1 MIIDTMK
8 KYLFYIASLML
19 VFTSCSKDI
28 LPENEESGFAKEA
41 NSILNIHTRT
51 GTDANGDAI
60 ISYPVNVYVFNESD
74 ECVEYLTL
82 ANSEDVLS
90 LNLIEGTYTIYS
102 IGGTSSD
109 SYTLPSKEDATATSV
124 IQLASSKNHSDVM
137 TAKNVVTLVD
147 GEENNLTLAFERKVM
162 QLQEIKI
169 ENVPSATT
177 SVSVDIAPLYKD
189 ICINGDYSG
198 DNGAQSI
205 TLTKEDA
212 TKTWSYTENIY
223 LLPASGKATIS
234 VKMTNADGTKSYSY
248 TCADEFIANYKI
260 KIQGKYTAKVGVT
273 LTGTITGATWAG
285 EKTITFEFDEN
296 TSSGS
301 TVTDP
306 NEGTEGDDETTGG
319 DDNSGGDETT
329 GGETTNSDIPA
340 VGTFYKDCYV
350 LKHDVNEI
358 DNTTK
363 VTLLS
368 TTSVKVKITDKD
380 QESIKNLIENSFEP
394 FTVNGISNWR
404 LINADELSYIKENII
419 AINKAFTDD
428 KKQAAFIIGGS
439 SDTFY
444 YYLSED
450 NVVNIIRFETES
462 QYVDIEASGTN
473 NLRPITTIAF
483 PNK

>member
-1 MIIDTMK
+1 MK
-8 KYLFYIASLML
+8 KYLLYIASLML

-124 IQLASSKNHSDVM
+124 IQLASGKNHSDVM

-147 GEENNLTLAFERKVM
+147 GEENNLTLALERKVM

-177 SVSVDIAPLYKD
+177 AVSVDIAPLYKD
-189 ICINGDYSG
+189 ICINGGYSG

-212 TKTWSYTENIY
+212 TKTWSNTESIY
-223 LLPASGKATIS
+223 LLPASGNATIN

-296 TSSGS
+296 SSSGS
-301 TVTDP
+301 TITAP

-319 DDNSGGDETT
+319 
-329 GGETTNSDIPA
+329 ETTNSNIPT
-340 VGTFYKDCYV
+340 VGTFYQNCYV
-350 LKHDVNEI
+350 LKHDVNE
-358 DNTTK
+358 NETK

-368 TTSVKVKITDKD
+368 TTAVGINLSKTETD
-380 QESIKNLIENSFEP
+380 QETIRNKIDSSFGQ
-394 FTVNGISNWR
+394 FAVNGISNWR
-404 LINADELSYIKENII
+404 LINADELSYINENIT

-428 KKQAAFIIGGS
+428 NKSEAFINTS
-439 SDTFY
+439 FY
-444 YYLSED
+444 YFQKNE
-450 NVVNIIRFETES
+450 NNIMIFRINSDGSITELPP
-462 QYVDIEASGTN
+462 SGTN
-473 NLRPITTIAF
+473 QLRAVTTIAF

>member
-1 MIIDTMK
+1 MK
-8 KYLFYIASLML
+8 KYLLYIASLML

-28 LPENEESGFAKEA
+28 LLENEESGIAKEA

-124 IQLASSKNHSDVM
+124 IQLASGKNHSDVM

-177 SVSVDIAPLYKD
+177 AVSVDIAPLYKD
-189 ICINGDYSG
+189 ICINGGYSG

-212 TKTWSYTENIY
+212 TKTWSNTESIY
-223 LLPASGKATIS
+223 LLPASGNATIS

-296 TSSGS
+296 SSSGS

-319 DDNSGGDETT
+319 
-329 GGETTNSDIPA
+329 ETTNSDIPA
-340 VGTFYKDCYV
+340 VGTFYKNCYV
-350 LKHDVNEI
+350 LKHDVNEN
-358 DNTTK
+358 DNTTV

-368 TTSVKVKITDKD
+368 TTAVGINLSDTETDQATIRNKID
-380 QESIKNLIENSFEP
+380 SSFGQ
-394 FTVNGISNWR
+394 FAVNDISNWR
-404 LINADELSYIKENII
+404 LINADELSYISENVES
-419 AINKAFTDD
+419 INN
-428 KKQAAFIIGGS
+428 AFIGANNTLAFINGGIG
-439 SDTFY
+439 THY
-444 YYLSED
+444 YYLSENNEIKTFTFNNAYEMTD
-450 NVVNIIRFETES
+450 R
-462 QYVDIEASGTN
+462 YPSGTN
-473 NLRPITTIAF
+473 QLRAVTTLAF

>member
-1 MIIDTMK
+1 MIIDNMK
-8 KYLFYIASLML
+8 KYLLYIASLML

-28 LPENEESGFAKEA
+28 LLENEESGFAKEA

-60 ISYPVNVYVFNESD
+60 ISYPVNVYVFNESN

-109 SYTLPSKEDATATSV
+109 SYTLPSKEGATATSV
-124 IQLASSKNHSDVM
+124 IQLASGKNHSDVM

-177 SVSVDIAPLYKD
+177 AVSVDIAPLYKD
-189 ICINGDYSG
+189 ICINGGYSG
-198 DNGAQSI
+198 DNGAQII

-212 TKTWSYTENIY
+212 TKTWSNTENIY
-223 LLPASGKATIS
+223 LLPASGNATIS
-234 VKMTNADGTKSYSY
+234 VKMTNTDGTKSYSY

-319 DDNSGGDETT
+319 DDNTGDDETT

-340 VGTFYKDCYV
+340 VGTFYQNCYV
-350 LKHDVNEI
+350 LKHDVNE
-358 DNTTK
+358 NETK

-368 TTSVKVKITDKD
+368 TTAVGIKLTDAETDQATIRNKID
-380 QESIKNLIENSFEP
+380 SSFGQ
-394 FTVNGISNWR
+394 FAVNDISNWR
-404 LINADELSYIKENII
+404 LINADELSYINENIT

-428 KKQAAFIIGGS
+428 NKSEAFINTS
-439 SDTFY
+439 FY
-444 YYLSED
+444 YFQKDE
-450 NVVNIIRFETES
+450 NNIMIFRINYDGSITELPP
-462 QYVDIEASGTN
+462 SGTN
-473 NLRPITTIAF
+473 QLRPITTIAF

>member
-1 MIIDTMK
+1 MK
-8 KYLFYIASLML
+8 KYLLYIASLLL

-60 ISYPVNVYVFNESD
+60 ISYPVNVYVFNESN
-74 ECVEYLTL
+74 ECVEYTTL
-82 ANSEDVLS
+82 ATSEDVLS

-124 IQLASSKNHSDVM
+124 IQLASGKNHSDVM

-177 SVSVDIAPLYKD
+177 AVSVDIAPLYKD

-212 TKTWSYTENIY
+212 TKTWSNTESIY
-223 LLPASGKATIS
+223 LLPASGNATIS

-306 NEGTEGDDETTGG
+306 NEGTEGDDEI
-319 DDNSGGDETT
+319 T

-340 VGTFYKDCYV
+340 LGTFYKDCYV

-368 TTSVKVKITDKD
+368 TTLLNVTYSDTDQATVKQAIDNVLLTYK
-380 QESIKNLIENSFEP
+380 
-394 FTVNGISNWR
+394 VNEIGNWR
-404 LINADELSYIKENII
+404 LIYETEALYIRENIDR
-419 AINKAFTDD
+419 INEDFINSKRAQAFNSQECYYFLMDD
-428 KKQAAFIIGGS
+428 GNIKSFSINN
-439 SDTFY
+439 
-444 YYLSED
+444 LSAGWNFD
-450 NVVNIIRFETES
+450 S
-462 QYVDIEASGTN
+462 TN
-473 NLRPITTIAF
+473 KDELRPITTLTF

>member
-1 MIIDTMK
+1 MIIDNMK
-8 KYLFYIASLML
+8 KYLLYIASLML

-28 LPENEESGFAKEA
+28 LLENEESGFAKEA

-60 ISYPVNVYVFNESD
+60 ISYPVNVYVFNESN

-109 SYTLPSKEDATATSV
+109 SYTLPSKEGATATSV
-124 IQLASSKNHSDVM
+124 IQLASGKNHSDVM

-177 SVSVDIAPLYKD
+177 AVSVDIAPLYKD

-212 TKTWSYTENIY
+212 TKTWSNTENIY
-223 LLPASGKATIS
+223 LLPASGNATIS

-296 TSSGS
+296 SSSGS

-319 DDNSGGDETT
+319 
-329 GGETTNSDIPA
+329 ETTNSDIPA
-340 VGTFYKDCYV
+340 VGTFYQNCYV
-350 LKHDVNEI
+350 LKHDVNEN
-358 DNTTK
+358 DNTTI

-368 TTSVKVKITDKD
+368 TTAVGINLSDTETD
-380 QESIKNLIENSFEP
+380 QETIRNKIDSSFGK
-394 FTVNGISNWR
+394 FAVNDISNWR
-404 LINADELSYIKENII
+404 LINANELTFIKNNVA
-419 AINKAFTDD
+419 AINDAFTGY
-428 KKQAAFIIGGS
+428 AFIPGNN
-439 SDTFY
+439 TYY
-444 YYLSED
+444 YYLSENNEIKTFTFNNAYEMTD
-450 NVVNIIRFETES
+450 R
-462 QYVDIEASGTN
+462 YPSGTN
-473 NLRPITTIAF
+473 QLRAVTTIAF

>member
-1 MIIDTMK
+1 MK
-8 KYLFYIASLML
+8 KYLLYIASLL
-19 VFTSCSKDI
+19 LAFTSCSKDI
-28 LPENEESGFAKEA
+28 LPENEESGIAKEA

-60 ISYPVNVYVFNESD
+60 ISYPVNVYVFD
-74 ECVEYLTL
+74 ENDKCVEYLTL
-82 ANSEDVLS
+82 ATSEDALS

-109 SYTLPSKEDATATSV
+109 NYTLPSKEDATTTSV
-124 IQLASSKNHSDVM
+124 IQLASGKNHSDVM

-147 GEENNLTLAFERKVM
+147 GEENNLTLAFDRKVM

-177 SVSVDIAPLYKD
+177 AVSVDIVPLYKD
-189 ICINGDYSG
+189 ICINGGYSG
-198 DNGAQSI
+198 DNGAQSL

-212 TKTWSYTENIY
+212 TKTWSNAESIY
-223 LLPASGKATIS
+223 LLPASGNATIS
-234 VKMTNADGTKSYSY
+234 VKMTNAEGTKSYSY

-319 DDNSGGDETT
+319 
-329 GGETTNSDIPA
+329 ETTNSDIPA
-340 VGTFYKDCYV
+340 VGTFYQNCYV
-350 LKHDVNEI
+350 LKHDVNEN
-358 DNTTK
+358 DNTTI

-368 TTSVKVKITDKD
+368 TTAVGINLSDTETD
-380 QESIKNLIENSFEP
+380 QETIRNKIDSSFGK
-394 FTVNGISNWR
+394 FAVNDISNWR
-404 LINADELSYIKENII
+404 LINADELTFIKNNVA
-419 AINKAFTDD
+419 AINDAFTGY
-428 KKQAAFIIGGS
+428 AFIPGNN
-439 SDTFY
+439 TYY
-444 YYLSED
+444 YYLSENNEIKTFTFNNAYEMTD
-450 NVVNIIRFETES
+450 R
-462 QYVDIEASGTN
+462 YPSGTN
-473 NLRPITTIAF
+473 QLRPITTITF

>member
-8 KYLFYIASLML
+8 KYLLYIASLML

-124 IQLASSKNHSDVM
+124 IQLASGKNHSDVM

-177 SVSVDIAPLYKD
+177 AVSVDIAPLYKD

-198 DNGAQSI
+198 NNGAQSI

-212 TKTWSYTENIY
+212 TKTWSNTESIY
-223 LLPASGKATIS
+223 LLPASGNATIS
-234 VKMTNADGTKSYSY
+234 VKMTNAEGTKSYSY

-296 TSSGS
+296 SSSGS

-319 DDNSGGDETT
+319 DDNTGDDETT

-350 LKHDVNEI
+350 LKHDVN
-358 DNTTK
+358 NTTNLTT

-368 TTSVKVKITDKD
+368 IAHYDIEITETD
-380 QESIKNLIENSFEP
+380 QESIKSKINNSLGQ
-394 FTVNGISNWR
+394 FTINDISNWR
-404 LINADELSYIKENII
+404 LINADELSYINENIES
-419 AINKAFTDD
+419 INKVFTDN
-428 KKQAAFIIGGS
+428 KKGYAFING
-439 SDTFY
+439 TNVYY
-444 YYLSED
+444 YYLSENNEIKTFIFD
-450 NVVNIIRFETES
+450 NKYNMTDR
-462 QYVDIEASGTN
+462 YPSGTN
-473 NLRPITTIAF
+473 QLRAVTTIAF

>member
-1 MIIDTMK
+1 MK

-28 LPENEESGFAKEA
+28 LPENEESGFAKET

-124 IQLASSKNHSDVM
+124 IQLASGKNHSDVM

-147 GEENNLTLAFERKVM
+147 GEENNLTLALERKVM

-177 SVSVDIAPLYKD
+177 AVSVDIAPLYKD
-189 ICINGDYSG
+189 ICINGGYSG

-212 TKTWSYTENIY
+212 TKTWSNTESIY
-223 LLPASGKATIS
+223 LLPASGNATIS

-329 GGETTNSDIPA
+329 GGETTNSDIPD

-473 NLRPITTIAF
+473 NLRPITTITF

>member
-8 KYLFYIASLML
+8 KYLLYIASLML

-124 IQLASSKNHSDVM
+124 IQLASGKNHSDVM

-177 SVSVDIAPLYKD
+177 AVSVDIAPLYKD
-189 ICINGDYSG
+189 ICINGGYSG

-212 TKTWSYTENIY
+212 TKTWSNTENIY

-296 TSSGS
+296 SSSGS

-319 DDNSGGDETT
+319 DDNTGDDETT

-368 TTSVKVKITDKD
+368 TTLLNVTYSDTDQATVKQAIDNVLLTYK
-380 QESIKNLIENSFEP
+380 
-394 FTVNGISNWR
+394 VNEIGNWR
-404 LINADELSYIKENII
+404 LINAEELEYIKNNISD
-419 AINKAFTDD
+419 INNDYLD
-428 KKQAAFIIGGS
+428 SGKQIAFIISATYTCYSYQQDENTIS
-439 SDTFY
+439 SFAFAADLTTKSFGP
-444 YYLSED
+444 SKSD
-450 NVVNIIRFETES
+450 
-462 QYVDIEASGTN
+462 
-473 NLRPITTIAF
+473 NLRPITTITF

>member
-1 MIIDTMK
+1 MK
-8 KYLFYIASLML
+8 KYLLYIASLML

-124 IQLASSKNHSDVM
+124 IQLASGKNHSDVM

-162 QLQEIKI
+162 LLQEIKI

-177 SVSVDIAPLYKD
+177 AVSVDIAPLYKD
-189 ICINGDYSG
+189 ICINGGYSG

-212 TKTWSYTENIY
+212 TKTWSNTESIY
-223 LLPASGKATIS
+223 LLPASGNATIN
-234 VKMTNADGTKSYSY
+234 VKMTNTDGTKSYSY

-296 TSSGS
+296 SSSGS

-319 DDNSGGDETT
+319 
-329 GGETTNSDIPA
+329 ETTNSDIPA
-340 VGTFYKDCYV
+340 VGTFYQNCYV
-350 LKHDVNEI
+350 LKHDVNEN
-358 DNTTK
+358 DNTTI

-368 TTSVKVKITDKD
+368 TTAVGIKLTDAETDQATIRNKID
-380 QESIKNLIENSFEP
+380 SSFGQ
-394 FTVNGISNWR
+394 FAVNDISNWR
-404 LINADELSYIKENII
+404 LINANELIFIKNNAA
-419 AINKAFTDD
+419 AINDAFTGY
-428 KKQAAFIIGGS
+428 AFIPGNN
-439 SDTFY
+439 TYY

-450 NVVNIIRFETES
+450 NEIKTFTFDNAYNITEK
-462 QYVDIEASGTN
+462 YPSGTN
-473 NLRPITTIAF
+473 QLRAVTTITF

>member
-1 MIIDTMK
+1 MK

-109 SYTLPSKEDATATSV
+109 NYTLPSKEDATATSV
-124 IQLASSKNHSDVM
+124 IQLASGKNHSDVM

-162 QLQEIKI
+162 QLQEITI

-177 SVSVDIAPLYKD
+177 AVSVDIAPLYKD

-198 DNGAQSI
+198 DNGAQNI

-212 TKTWSYTENIY
+212 TKTWSNTESIY
-223 LLPASGKATIS
+223 LLPASGNATIS

-296 TSSGS
+296 SSSGS

-319 DDNSGGDETT
+319 DDNTGDDETT

-350 LKHDVNEI
+350 LKHDVNEN
-358 DNTTK
+358 DNTTI

-368 TTSVKVKITDKD
+368 TTLLNVTYSDTDQATVKQAIDNVLLTYK
-380 QESIKNLIENSFEP
+380 
-394 FTVNGISNWR
+394 VNEIGNWR
-404 LINADELSYIKENII
+404 LINAEELEYIKNNISD
-419 AINKAFTDD
+419 INNDYLD
-428 KKQAAFIIGGS
+428 SGKQIAFIISAGTYTCYSYQQDENTIS
-439 SDTFY
+439 SFAFAADLTTQSFGP
-444 YYLSED
+444 SKSD
-450 NVVNIIRFETES
+450 
-462 QYVDIEASGTN
+462 

>member
-1 MIIDTMK
+1 MK

-109 SYTLPSKEDATATSV
+109 CYTLPSKEGATATSV
-124 IQLASSKNHSDVM
+124 IQLASDKNHSDVM

-177 SVSVDIAPLYKD
+177 AVSVDIAPLYKD
-189 ICINGDYSG
+189 ICINGGYSG

-212 TKTWSYTENIY
+212 TKTWSNTENIY
-223 LLPASGKATIS
+223 LLPASGKATIN
-234 VKMTNADGTKSYSY
+234 VKMTNAEGTKSYSY

-329 GGETTNSDIPA
+329 GGETTNSDIPD

-473 NLRPITTIAF
+473 NLRPITTITF

>member
-1 MIIDTMK
+1 MK
-8 KYLFYIASLML
+8 KYLLYIASLLL

-60 ISYPVNVYVFNESD
+60 ISYPVNVYVFNESN
-74 ECVEYLTL
+74 ECVEYTTL
-82 ANSEDVLS
+82 ATSEDVLS

-124 IQLASSKNHSDVM
+124 IQLASGKNHSDVM

-177 SVSVDIAPLYKD
+177 AVSVDIAPLYKD

-212 TKTWSYTENIY
+212 TKTWSNTESIY
-223 LLPASGKATIS
+223 LLPASGNATIS

-296 TSSGS
+296 SSSGS

-319 DDNSGGDETT
+319 
-329 GGETTNSDIPA
+329 ETTNSDIPA
-340 VGTFYKDCYV
+340 VGTFYQNCYV
-350 LKHDVNEI
+350 LKHDVNEN
-358 DNTTK
+358 DNTTI

-368 TTSVKVKITDKD
+368 TTAVGINLSDTETD
-380 QESIKNLIENSFEP
+380 QESIRNKIDSSFGQ
-394 FTVNGISNWR
+394 FAVNDISNWR
-404 LINADELSYIKENII
+404 LINADELSYINENIT

-428 KKQAAFIIGGS
+428 NKSEAFINTS
-439 SDTFY
+439 FY
-444 YYLSED
+444 YFQKDE
-450 NVVNIIRFETES
+450 NNIMIFRINSDGSITELPS
-462 QYVDIEASGTN
+462 SGTN
-473 NLRPITTIAF
+473 QLRAVTTLAF

>member
-8 KYLFYIASLML
+8 KYLLYIASLML

-60 ISYPVNVYVFNESD
+60 ISYPVNVYVFD
-74 ECVEYLTL
+74 ENDKCVEYLTL
-82 ANSEDVLS
+82 ETSEDVLS
-90 LNLIEGTYTIYS
+90 LNLIEGTYKIYS

-109 SYTLPSKEDATATSV
+109 SYTLPSKAGATATSV
-124 IQLASSKNHSDVM
+124 IQLASGKNHSDVM

-177 SVSVDIAPLYKD
+177 AVSVDIAPLYKD

-212 TKTWSYTENIY
+212 TKTWSNTESIY
-223 LLPASGKATIS
+223 LLPASGNATIS
-234 VKMTNADGTKSYSY
+234 VKMTNAEGTKSYSY

-319 DDNSGGDETT
+319 DDNTGDDETT
-329 GGETTNSDIPA
+329 GGETTNSDIPD
-340 VGTFYKDCYV
+340 VGTFYQNCYV
-350 LKHDVNEI
+350 LKHDVNE
-358 DNTTK
+358 NETK
-363 VTLLS
+363 VTLLHL
-368 TTSVKVKITDKD
+368 TLHSVSFSEDKPD
-380 QESIKNLIENSFEP
+380 QATLKQVIDNALSPSYQ
-394 FTVNGISNWR
+394 VNGIGNWR
-404 LINADELSYIKENII
+404 LINETEAIYIRENIDR
-419 AINKAFTDD
+419 INKDFTDTNRG
-428 KKQAAFIIGGS
+428 QAFNAQES
-439 SDTFY
+439 Y
-444 YYLSED
+444 YFLMD
-450 NVVNIIRFETES
+450 DGNIKSFMTS
-462 QYVDIEASGTN
+462 NLPSGMWYFDSTN
-473 NLRPITTIAF
+473 KDELRPITTLTF

>member
-1 MIIDTMK
+1 MK
-8 KYLFYIASLML
+8 KYLLYIASLML

-82 ANSEDVLS
+82 ANSEDILS

-124 IQLASSKNHSDVM
+124 IQLASGKNHSDVM

-177 SVSVDIAPLYKD
+177 AVSVDIAPLYKD
-189 ICINGDYSG
+189 ICINGGYSG

-212 TKTWSYTENIY
+212 TKTWSNTENIY

-234 VKMTNADGTKSYSY
+234 VKMTNAEGTKSYSY

-296 TSSGS
+296 SSSGS

-306 NEGTEGDDETTGG
+306 NEGTEGD
-319 DDNSGGDETT
+319 DETT

-350 LKHDVNEI
+350 LKHDVN
-358 DNTTK
+358 NTTNLTT

-368 TTSVKVKITDKD
+368 IAHYDIEITETD
-380 QESIKNLIENSFEP
+380 QESIKSKINNSLGQ
-394 FTVNGISNWR
+394 FTINDISNWR
-404 LINADELSYIKENII
+404 LINADELSYINENIES
-419 AINKAFTDD
+419 INKVFTDNE
-428 KKQAAFIIGGS
+428 KGYAFING
-439 SDTFY
+439 TNVYY
-444 YYLSED
+444 YYLSENNEIKTFIFD
-450 NVVNIIRFETES
+450 NKYNMTDR
-462 QYVDIEASGTN
+462 YPSGKN
-473 NLRPITTIAF
+473 ELRAVTTITF

>member
-124 IQLASSKNHSDVM
+124 IQLASGKNHSDVM

-177 SVSVDIAPLYKD
+177 AVSVDIAPLYKD
-189 ICINGDYSG
+189 ICINGGYSG

-212 TKTWSYTENIY
+212 TKTWSNTESIY
-223 LLPASGKATIS
+223 LLPASGNATIS

-296 TSSGS
+296 SSSGS

-319 DDNSGGDETT
+319 
-329 GGETTNSDIPA
+329 ETTNSNIPT
-340 VGTFYKDCYV
+340 VGTFYQNCYV
-350 LKHDVNEI
+350 LKHDVNE
-358 DNTTK
+358 NETK

-368 TTSVKVKITDKD
+368 TTAVGINLSNTETDQATIRNKID
-380 QESIKNLIENSFEP
+380 SSFGQ
-394 FTVNGISNWR
+394 FAVNDISNWR
-404 LINADELSYIKENII
+404 LINADELTFIKNNVA
-419 AINKAFTDD
+419 AINDAFTGY
-428 KKQAAFIIGGS
+428 AFIPGNN
-439 SDTFY
+439 TYY
-444 YYLSED
+444 YYLSENNEIKTFTFNNAYEMTD
-450 NVVNIIRFETES
+450 R
-462 QYVDIEASGTN
+462 YPSGTN
-473 NLRPITTIAF
+473 QLRAVTTLTF

>member
-28 LPENEESGFAKEA
+28 LLENEESGIAKEA

-124 IQLASSKNHSDVM
+124 IQLASGKNHSDVM

-177 SVSVDIAPLYKD
+177 AVSVDIAPLYKD
-189 ICINGDYSG
+189 ICINGGYSG

-212 TKTWSYTENIY
+212 TKTWSNTESIY
-223 LLPASGKATIS
+223 LLPASGNATIN
-234 VKMTNADGTKSYSY
+234 VKMTNTDGTKSYSY

-319 DDNSGGDETT
+319 
-329 GGETTNSDIPA
+329 ETTNSDIPA

-350 LKHDVNEI
+350 LKHDVN
-358 DNTTK
+358 NTTNLTT

-368 TTSVKVKITDKD
+368 IAHYDIEITETD
-380 QESIKNLIENSFEP
+380 QESIKSKINNSLGQ
-394 FTVNGISNWR
+394 FTINDISNWR
-404 LINADELSYIKENII
+404 LINADELSYINENIES
-419 AINKAFTDD
+419 INKVFTDNE
-428 KKQAAFIIGGS
+428 KGYAFING
-439 SDTFY
+439 TNVYY
-444 YYLSED
+444 YYLSENNEIKTFIFD
-450 NVVNIIRFETES
+450 NKYNMTDR
-462 QYVDIEASGTN
+462 YPSGKN
-473 NLRPITTIAF
+473 ELRAVTTITF
-483 PNK
+483 PIK

>member
-1 MIIDTMK
+1 MK
-8 KYLFYIASLML
+8 KYLLYIASLML

-28 LPENEESGFAKEA
+28 LLENEESGIAKEA

-124 IQLASSKNHSDVM
+124 IQLASGKNHSDVM

-177 SVSVDIAPLYKD
+177 AVSVDIAPLYKD
-189 ICINGDYSG
+189 ICINGGYSG

-212 TKTWSYTENIY
+212 TKTWSNTESIY
-223 LLPASGKATIS
+223 LLPASGNATIS

-296 TSSGS
+296 SSSGS

-319 DDNSGGDETT
+319 
-329 GGETTNSDIPA
+329 ETTNSNIPT
-340 VGTFYKDCYV
+340 VGTFYQNCYV
-350 LKHDVNEI
+350 LKHDVNEN
-358 DNTTK
+358 DNTTI

-368 TTSVKVKITDKD
+368 TTAVGIKLTDAETDQATIRNKID
-380 QESIKNLIENSFEP
+380 SSFGQ
-394 FTVNGISNWR
+394 FAVNDISNWR
-404 LINADELSYIKENII
+404 LINANELIFIKNNAA
-419 AINKAFTDD
+419 AINDAFTGY
-428 KKQAAFIIGGS
+428 AFIPGNN
-439 SDTFY
+439 TYY
-444 YYLSED
+444 YYLSENNEIKTFTFNNAYEMTD
-450 NVVNIIRFETES
+450 R
-462 QYVDIEASGTN
+462 YPSGTN
-473 NLRPITTIAF
+473 QLRPITTITF

>member
-8 KYLFYIASLML
+8 KYLLYIASLML

-60 ISYPVNVYVFNESD
+60 ISYPVNVYVFNESN

-124 IQLASSKNHSDVM
+124 IQLASGKNHSDVM

-177 SVSVDIAPLYKD
+177 AVSVDIAPLYKD
-189 ICINGDYSG
+189 ICINGGYSG

-212 TKTWSYTENIY
+212 TKTWSNTESIY
-223 LLPASGKATIS
+223 LLPASGNATIS

-296 TSSGS
+296 SSSGS

-319 DDNSGGDETT
+319 DDNTGDDETT

-340 VGTFYKDCYV
+340 VGTFYQNCYV

-473 NLRPITTIAF
+473 NLRPITTLTF

>member
-1 MIIDTMK
+1 MK
-8 KYLFYIASLML
+8 KYLLYIASLML

-124 IQLASSKNHSDVM
+124 IQLASGKNYSDVM

-177 SVSVDIAPLYKD
+177 AVSVDIAPLYKD

-198 DNGAQSI
+198 NNGAQSI

-212 TKTWSYTENIY
+212 TKTWSNTESIY
-223 LLPASGKATIS
+223 LLPASGNATIS
-234 VKMTNADGTKSYSY
+234 VKMTNAEGTKSYSY

-319 DDNSGGDETT
+319 DDNTGDDETT

-404 LINADELSYIKENII
+404 LINADELSYIKENIL

-473 NLRPITTIAF
+473 NLRPITTITF

>member
-1 MIIDTMK
+1 MK
-8 KYLFYIASLML
+8 KYLLYIASLML

-60 ISYPVNVYVFNESD
+60 ISYPVNVYVFNESN
-74 ECVEYLTL
+74 ECVEYTTL
-82 ANSEDVLS
+82 ATSEDVLS

-124 IQLASSKNHSDVM
+124 IQLASGKNHSDVM

-177 SVSVDIAPLYKD
+177 AVSVDIAPLYKD
-189 ICINGDYSG
+189 ICINGGYSG

-212 TKTWSYTENIY
+212 TKTWSNTESIY
-223 LLPASGKATIS
+223 LLPASGNATIS
-234 VKMTNADGTKSYSY
+234 VKMTNAEGTKSYSY

-296 TSSGS
+296 SSSGS

-306 NEGTEGDDETTGG
+306 NEGTEGDNETTG
-319 DDNSGGDETT
+319 DDETT

-350 LKHDVNEI
+350 LKHDVN
-358 DNTTK
+358 NTTNLTT

-368 TTSVKVKITDKD
+368 IAHYDIEITETD
-380 QESIKNLIENSFEP
+380 QESIKSKINNSLGQ
-394 FTVNGISNWR
+394 FTINDISNWR
-404 LINADELSYIKENII
+404 LINADELSYINENIES
-419 AINKAFTDD
+419 INKVFTDNN
-428 KKQAAFIIGGS
+428 KGYAFING
-439 SDTFY
+439 TNVYY
-444 YYLSED
+444 YYLSENNEIKTFIFD
-450 NVVNIIRFETES
+450 NKYNMTDR
-462 QYVDIEASGTN
+462 YPSGKN
-473 NLRPITTIAF
+473 QLRAVTTIAF

>member
-60 ISYPVNVYVFNESD
+60 ISYPVNVYVFNESN

-124 IQLASSKNHSDVM
+124 IQLASGKNHSDVM

-177 SVSVDIAPLYKD
+177 AVSVDIAPLYKD
-189 ICINGDYSG
+189 ICINGGYSG

-212 TKTWSYTENIY
+212 TKTWSNTESIY
-223 LLPASGKATIS
+223 LLPASGNATIS
-234 VKMTNADGTKSYSY
+234 VKMTNADVTKSYSY

-319 DDNSGGDETT
+319 DDNTGDDETT

-340 VGTFYKDCYV
+340 VGTFYQNCYV
-350 LKHDVNEI
+350 LKHDVNE
-358 DNTTK
+358 NETK

-368 TTSVKVKITDKD
+368 TTAVGIKLTDAETDQATIRNKID
-380 QESIKNLIENSFEP
+380 SSFGQ
-394 FTVNGISNWR
+394 FAVNDISNWR
-404 LINADELSYIKENII
+404 LINADELSYINENIT

-428 KKQAAFIIGGS
+428 NKSEAFINTS
-439 SDTFY
+439 FY
-444 YYLSED
+444 YFQKD
-450 NVVNIIRFETES
+450 ANNIMIFRINSDGSITELPP
-462 QYVDIEASGTN
+462 SGTN
-473 NLRPITTIAF
+473 QLRAVTTITF

>member
-1 MIIDTMK
+1 MK
-8 KYLFYIASLML
+8 KYLLYIASLML

-102 IGGTSSD
+102 IGSTSSD

-124 IQLASSKNHSDVM
+124 IQLASGKNHSDVM

-162 QLQEIKI
+162 LLQEIKI

-177 SVSVDIAPLYKD
+177 AVSVDIAPLYKD
-189 ICINGDYSG
+189 ICINGGYSG

-212 TKTWSYTENIY
+212 TKTWSNTENIY

-234 VKMTNADGTKSYSY
+234 VKMTNAEGTKSYSY

-296 TSSGS
+296 SSSGS

-306 NEGTEGDDETTGG
+306 NEGTEGD
-319 DDNSGGDETT
+319 DETT

-350 LKHDVNEI
+350 LKHDVN
-358 DNTTK
+358 NTTNLTT

-368 TTSVKVKITDKD
+368 IAHYDIEITETD
-380 QESIKNLIENSFEP
+380 QESIKSKINNSLGQ
-394 FTVNGISNWR
+394 FTINDISNWR
-404 LINADELSYIKENII
+404 LINADDLSYINENIES
-419 AINKAFTDD
+419 INKVFTDNE
-428 KKQAAFIIGGS
+428 KGYAFING
-439 SDTFY
+439 TNVYY
-444 YYLSED
+444 YYLSENNEIKTFIFD
-450 NVVNIIRFETES
+450 NKYNMTDR
-462 QYVDIEASGTN
+462 YPSGTN
-473 NLRPITTIAF
+473 QLRAVTTITF

>member
-8 KYLFYIASLML
+8 KYLLYIASLML

-60 ISYPVNVYVFNESD
+60 ISYPVNVYVFNESN

-124 IQLASSKNHSDVM
+124 IQLASGKNHSDVM

-177 SVSVDIAPLYKD
+177 AVSVDIAPLYKD
-189 ICINGDYSG
+189 ICINGGYSG

-212 TKTWSYTENIY
+212 TKTWSNTESIY

-296 TSSGS
+296 SSSGS

-319 DDNSGGDETT
+319 
-329 GGETTNSDIPA
+329 ETTNSNIPT
-340 VGTFYKDCYV
+340 VGTFYQNCYV
-350 LKHDVNEI
+350 LKHDVNE
-358 DNTTK
+358 NETK

-368 TTSVKVKITDKD
+368 TTAVGINLSNTETDQATIRNKID
-380 QESIKNLIENSFEP
+380 SSFGQ
-394 FTVNGISNWR
+394 FAVNDISNWR
-404 LINADELSYIKENII
+404 LINADELSYINENIT

-428 KKQAAFIIGGS
+428 NKSEAFINTS
-439 SDTFY
+439 FY
-444 YYLSED
+444 YFQKDE
-450 NVVNIIRFETES
+450 NNIMIFRINSDGSITELPP
-462 QYVDIEASGTN
+462 SGTN
-473 NLRPITTIAF
+473 QLRPITTLTF

>member
-8 KYLFYIASLML
+8 KYLLYIASLML

-109 SYTLPSKEDATATSV
+109 SYTLPSKEGATATSV
-124 IQLASSKNHSDVM
+124 IQLASGKNHSDVM

-177 SVSVDIAPLYKD
+177 AVSVDIAPLYKD
-189 ICINGDYSG
+189 ICINGGYSG

-212 TKTWSYTENIY
+212 TKTWSNTESIY

-234 VKMTNADGTKSYSY
+234 VKMTNAEGTKSYSY

-296 TSSGS
+296 SSSGS

-319 DDNSGGDETT
+319 DDNTGDDETN

-340 VGTFYKDCYV
+340 VGTFYQNCYV
-350 LKHDVNEI
+350 LKHDVNE
-358 DNTTK
+358 NETK
-363 VTLLS
+363 VTLLHL
-368 TTSVKVKITDKD
+368 TLHSVSFSEDKPD
-380 QESIKNLIENSFEP
+380 QATLKQVIDNALSPSYQ
-394 FTVNGISNWR
+394 VNGIGNWR
-404 LINADELSYIKENII
+404 LINETEAIYIRENIDR
-419 AINKAFTDD
+419 INKDFTDTNRG
-428 KKQAAFIIGGS
+428 QAFNAQES
-439 SDTFY
+439 Y
-444 YYLSED
+444 YFLMD
-450 NVVNIIRFETES
+450 DGNIKSFMTS
-462 QYVDIEASGTN
+462 NLPSGMWYFDSTN
-473 NLRPITTIAF
+473 KDELRPITTIAF

>member
-60 ISYPVNVYVFNESD
+60 ISYPVNVYVFD
-74 ECVEYLTL
+74 ENDKCVEYLTL

-124 IQLASSKNHSDVM
+124 IQLASGKNHSDVM

-177 SVSVDIAPLYKD
+177 AVSVDIAPLYKD
-189 ICINGDYSG
+189 ICINGGYSG

-212 TKTWSYTENIY
+212 TKTWSNTESIY
-223 LLPASGKATIS
+223 LLPASGNATIS
-234 VKMTNADGTKSYSY
+234 VKMTNAEGTKSYSY

-296 TSSGS
+296 SSSGS

-319 DDNSGGDETT
+319 
-329 GGETTNSDIPA
+329 ETTNSDIPA
-340 VGTFYKDCYV
+340 VGTFYQNCYV
-350 LKHDVNEI
+350 LKHDVNEN
-358 DNTTK
+358 DNTTI

-368 TTSVKVKITDKD
+368 TTAVGINLSDTETD
-380 QESIKNLIENSFEP
+380 QETIRNKIDSSFGK
-394 FTVNGISNWR
+394 FAVNDISNWR
-404 LINADELSYIKENII
+404 LINANELTFIKNNVA
-419 AINKAFTDD
+419 AINDAFTGY
-428 KKQAAFIIGGS
+428 AFIPGNN
-439 SDTFY
+439 TYY
-444 YYLSED
+444 YYLSENNEIKTFTFNNAYEMTD
-450 NVVNIIRFETES
+450 R
-462 QYVDIEASGTN
+462 YPSGTN
-473 NLRPITTIAF
+473 QLRAVTTIAF

>member
-8 KYLFYIASLML
+8 KYLLYIASLML

-124 IQLASSKNHSDVM
+124 IQLASGKNHSDVM

-177 SVSVDIAPLYKD
+177 AVSVDIAPLYKD
-189 ICINGDYSG
+189 ICINGGYSG

-212 TKTWSYTENIY
+212 TKTWSNTENIY
-223 LLPASGKATIS
+223 LLPASGNATIS
-234 VKMTNADGTKSYSY
+234 VKMTNTDGTKSYSY

-296 TSSGS
+296 SSSGS

-306 NEGTEGDDETTGG
+306 NEGTEGD
-319 DDNSGGDETT
+319 DETT

-350 LKHDVNEI
+350 LKHDVN
-358 DNTTK
+358 NTTNLTT

-368 TTSVKVKITDKD
+368 IAHYDIEITETD
-380 QESIKNLIENSFEP
+380 QESIKSKINNSLGQ
-394 FTVNGISNWR
+394 FTINDISNWR
-404 LINADELSYIKENII
+404 LINADELSYINENIES
-419 AINKAFTDD
+419 INKVFTDNE
-428 KKQAAFIIGGS
+428 KGYAFING
-439 SDTFY
+439 TNVYY
-444 YYLSED
+444 YYLSENNEIKTFIFD
-450 NVVNIIRFETES
+450 NKYNMTDR
-462 QYVDIEASGTN
+462 YPSGTN
-473 NLRPITTIAF
+473 QLRAVTTITF

>member
-1 MIIDTMK
+1 MK

-109 SYTLPSKEDATATSV
+109 SYTLPSKESATATSV
-124 IQLASSKNHSDVM
+124 IQLASGKNHSDVM

-177 SVSVDIAPLYKD
+177 AVSVDIAPLYKD
-189 ICINGDYSG
+189 ICINGGYSG

-212 TKTWSYTENIY
+212 TKTWSNTENIY
-223 LLPASGKATIS
+223 LLPASGNATIS

-296 TSSGS
+296 SSSGS

-319 DDNSGGDETT
+319 
-329 GGETTNSDIPA
+329 ETTNSDIPA
-340 VGTFYKDCYV
+340 VGTFYQNCYV
-350 LKHDVNEI
+350 LKHDVNEN
-358 DNTTK
+358 DNTTI

-368 TTSVKVKITDKD
+368 TTAVGINLSDTETD
-380 QESIKNLIENSFEP
+380 QETIRNKIDSSFGK
-394 FTVNGISNWR
+394 FAVNDISNWR
-404 LINADELSYIKENII
+404 LINANELTFIKNNVA
-419 AINKAFTDD
+419 AINDAFTGY
-428 KKQAAFIIGGS
+428 AFIPGNN
-439 SDTFY
+439 TYY
-444 YYLSED
+444 YYLSENNEIKTFTFNNAYEMTD
-450 NVVNIIRFETES
+450 R
-462 QYVDIEASGTN
+462 YPSGTN
-473 NLRPITTIAF
+473 QLRAVTTIAF

>member
-109 SYTLPSKEDATATSV
+109 SYTLPSKEGATATSV
-124 IQLASSKNHSDVM
+124 IQLASGKNHSDVM

-177 SVSVDIAPLYKD
+177 AVSVDIAPLYKD
-189 ICINGDYSG
+189 ICINGGYSG

-212 TKTWSYTENIY
+212 TKTWSNTENIY
-223 LLPASGKATIS
+223 LLPASGNATIS

-296 TSSGS
+296 SSSGS

-319 DDNSGGDETT
+319 
-329 GGETTNSDIPA
+329 ETTNSNIPT
-340 VGTFYKDCYV
+340 VGTFYQNCYV
-350 LKHDVNEI
+350 LKHDVNEN
-358 DNTTK
+358 DNTTI

-368 TTSVKVKITDKD
+368 TTAVGIKLTDAETDQATIRNKID
-380 QESIKNLIENSFEP
+380 SSFGQ
-394 FTVNGISNWR
+394 FAVNDISNWR
-404 LINADELSYIKENII
+404 LINANELIFIKNNAA
-419 AINKAFTDD
+419 AINDAFTGY
-428 KKQAAFIIGGS
+428 AFIPGNN
-439 SDTFY
+439 TYY

-450 NVVNIIRFETES
+450 NEIKTFTFDNAYNITEK
-462 QYVDIEASGTN
+462 YPYGTN
-473 NLRPITTIAF
+473 QLRAVTTITF